1 MVETGLKSRWA
12 DLGIETKI
20 IKTRGDERHGDFG
33 LVNVRASCEGLF
45 TGEIERALVA
55 KAIDLAAHFGFVN
68 FIARFPF
75 GCHDIDCP
83 LHVNVHGN
91 LGAFAACAGDFQFA
105 AHLRDPLAHAGE
117 THTVMLIVIIKANPI
132 VMKLQTKLVCVAD

>member
-20 IKTRGDERHGDFG
+20 IKTWGDERRGDFG
-33 LVNVRASCEGLF
+33 LVNVRTSCEGLF

-68 FIARFPF
+68 LIARFRF
-75 GCHDIDCP
+75 GCHDTDCP
-83 LHVNVHGN
+83 LHVNATVILVPLPRALVIFN
-91 LGAFAACAGDFQFA
+91 LPPICAT
-105 AHLRDPLAHAGE
+105 RSRTPVKP
-117 THTVMLIVIIKANPI
+117 TPS
-132 VMKLQTKLVCVAD
+132 C